1 MKRGVTVEG
10 WREWKEEERQRMV
23 VEYLREWYPGIENK
37 RRFYFNSLEERI
49 WYGPEGETGE
59 TIKMYSPSKEK
70 KEDWILVGL
79 KDLDYIKK
87 LKRILEE

>member
-1 MKRGVTVEG
+1 MER
-10 WREWKEEERQRMV
+10 WREWKKEERQRMV

-37 RRFYFNSLEERI
+37 RCFCFNSQEERV